1 MLLMLL
7 MINTSM
13 KKLTEKS
20 SICKVDDFFR
30 AAPSYGT
37 GAVWKERGLMSFLF
51 GYIYLYI
58 LLLRYIVIYL
68 EL

>member
-1 MLLMLL
+1 MIFFELL
-7 MINTSM
+7 
-13 KKLTEKS
+13 
-20 SICKVDDFFR
+20 
-30 AAPSYGT
+30 PSYGT